1 MPLFIQTLISL
12 SMYIKEP
19 KCLWQHSFPL
29 FHSNTLPR
37 RAAWNMTVLG
47 RDTGKNNH
55 RIFKYQYDLPLT
67 NLCLHN

>member
-19 KCLWQHSFPL
+19 KCLWQHSFLL

-37 RAAWNMTVLG
+37 QAAWNMTQCWEE
-47 RDTGKNNH
+47 TEE
-55 RIFKYQYDLPLT
+55 RIVAESSSINMTF
-67 NLCLHN
+67 H